1 MSSYRLPFAHLNL
14 KRNPFGELP
23 LDRRGAVAVGQLADE
38 IEHLREGGIVE
49 FVGESGRGK
58 STALHALTHRLDE
71 TVYERVPRDGTVPE
85 WHEADVLLVDEL
97 QFLDCRARLDL
108 WRGSTP
114 IACGTH
120 RSFAD
125 EIREAGRRVET
136 VDLNRERSLDEL
148 AAMFRRRIEAH
159 RRDDDRPVSTL
170 EQSTLRRLRERYAS
184 DHRAMENH
192 LYEVFQALDEPRP
205 VTPQDL
211 EAVDPPEPT
220 VVEPADD

>member
-1 MSSYRLPFAHLNL
+1 LR
-14 KRNPFGELP
+14 RNPFGELP
-23 LDRRGAVAVGQLADE
+23 LDRRGVVAVADLDSE
-38 IEHLREGGIVE
+38 IAHLRDGGVVQ
-49 FVGESGRGK
+49 FFGESGRGK
-58 STALHALTHRLDE
+58 STALHALTHRLDRAA
-71 TVYERVPRDGTVPE
+71 YERVPRDGTVPD
-85 WHEADVLLVDEL
+85 WPGADLLLVDEL
-97 QFLDCRARLDL
+97 QFLDPRARLDL

-120 RSFAD
+120 RPFAD
-125 EIREAGRRVET
+125 EIRQAGRRVAT

-159 RRDDDRPVSTL
+159 RREDDRPVPTL
-170 EQSTLRRLRERYAS
+170 EQSTLHRLREQYAS

-211 EAVDPPEPT
+211 EAVDPPEPMQ
-220 VVEPADD
+220 PATRPSCY